1 MKKRI
6 SAAILLAT
14 TMMLALMG
22 CGDASAT
29 TMDSS
34 DTSSVAEVNTDTDSD
49 KDTDTETEDAIS
61 SDSDSEE
68 STDKADSS
76 VSSSAG
82 TIEYKGETF
91 CATDSLKANLDK
103 ADKVAKIAP
112 GYPLEMDT
120 NNSLYFYDE
129 INKDKGDYG
138 LAISTFEYQGEE
150 IINGINSS
158 DPEAKTP
165 KGIHPGSTKDEVI
178 AAYGDPL
185 KINDSFYVYSDYQFI
200 IENGKVITIGSEN
213 PVWVSDY
220 ITG

>member
-6 SAAILLAT
+6 SAAIILAT

-22 CGDASAT
+22 CGDASA
-29 TMDSS
+29 SAPES
-34 DTSSVAEVNTDTDSD
+34 KDTASVAEVN
-49 KDTDTETEDAIS
+49 TDTETEDAIS

-76 VSSSAG
+76 VSSAAG

-120 NNSLYFYDE
+120 NNSLYFYDV
-129 INKDKGDYG
+129 INEDKGEYC

-150 IINGINSS
+150 IISGINSS

-185 KINDSFYVYSDYQFI
+185 KIMDNFYIYSDYQFI
-200 IENGKVITIGSEN
+200 VDNGKVTTIGSEN

>member
-6 SAAILLAT
+6 SVAIILAT
-14 TMMLALMG
+14 TMMFTLMG
-22 CGDASAT
+22 CGDSAASAPE
-29 TMDSS
+29 SK
-34 DTSSVAEVNTDTDSD
+34 DTASVAEVNTDSD
-49 KDTDTETEDAIS
+49 KDTDTETEDSIS

-76 VSSSAG
+76 VSSAAG

-120 NNSLYFYDE
+120 NNSLYFYDV
-129 INKDKGDYG
+129 INEDKGEYC

-150 IINGINSS
+150 IISGINSS

-185 KINDSFYVYSDYQFI
+185 KIMDSFYIYSDYQFI
-200 IENGKVITIGSEN
+200 VDNGKVTTIGSEN

>member
-1 MKKRI
+1 MKKRTTT
-6 SAAILLAT
+6 AILLAT
-14 TMMLALMG
+14 TLMLTLMG
-22 CGDASAT
+22 CGDSAASA
-29 TMDSS
+29 SES
-34 DTSSVAEVNTDTDSD
+34 KDTASVAEVNTDSD

-76 VSSSAG
+76 VSSAAG

-120 NNSLYFYDE
+120 NNSLYYYDE

-200 IENGKVITIGSEN
+200 IENGKVITICSEN